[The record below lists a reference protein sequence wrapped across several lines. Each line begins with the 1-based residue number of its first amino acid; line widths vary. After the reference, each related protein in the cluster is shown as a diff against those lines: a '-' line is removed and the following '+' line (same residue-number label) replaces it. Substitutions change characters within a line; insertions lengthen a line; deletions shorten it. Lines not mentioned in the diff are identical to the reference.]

1 MPTTP
6 VEKSVL
12 KHSNFQSSDDSSSN
26 TAPLTPPSPS
36 AESREDQPQRGSLWN
51 KYNHNRRRFR
61 NKPRNY
67 GPRNTEM
74 RPYHSPTHVSPPH
87 DRPMTKN
94 DIYFALDCEVR
105 TIVYFFSQQCIFTL
119 MDISFQCFYFYYQQM
134 VGVGPEGLDSAVA
147 RVTLCNWAEEVILD
161 TFVKVPVEV
170 TDYRTFVSGIEAK
183 DLEGERAMPLQEVKD
198 MVQKTLH
205 GKILIGHAL
214 ENDLKALQITHPWHD
229 TRDSAVYPPFMQ
241 EVPDLEDSSKSILR
255 PRKLKELVKDRLGN
269 DIQALGKAHDPV
281 EDALSALR
289 LYKMERLQWEQFVVH
304 KVAAAKV
311 QEPSPYARELMPP
324 APLPYN
330 QNLQGNPMNMPIG
343 MGMHSPPN
351 HYQSRSF
358 QPRNRAYS
366 AHHHHQS
373 YGGTETVYGGYNQGW
388 ARHRSF

>member
-1 MPTTP
+1 MSICVFDPEMPTTP
-6 VEKSVL
+6 VEKTVYKQL
-12 KHSNFQSSDDSSSN
+12 NFQSSDDASSS
-26 TAPLTPPSPS
+26 TAPLTPQSPS
-36 AESREDQPQRGSLWN
+36 AESREDQPQRGATWN
-51 KYNHNRRRFR
+51 KYNQNRRRMR
-61 NKPRNY
+61 NNKPRNF

-94 DIYFALDCEVR
+94 DIYFALDCE
-105 TIVYFFSQQCIFTL
+105 
-119 MDISFQCFYFYYQQM
+119 M
-134 VGVGPEGLDSAVA
+134 VGVGPEGLESAVA

-183 DLEGERAMPLQEVKD
+183 DLKGDRAVPLKDVQD

-229 TRDSAVYPPFMQ
+229 TRDSAIYPPFMQ
-241 EVPDLEDSSKSILR
+241 EVPDLEDSSKSSLR

-269 DIQALGKAHDPV
+269 DIQELGKAHDPV

-289 LYKMERLQWEQFVVH
+289 LYKTERLQWEQFVVQ

-311 QEPSPYARELMPP
+311 QEPRPYALEIMPP
-324 APLPYN
+324 APIPYN
-330 QNLQGNPMNMPIG
+330 QNHLGSPNNMNMPMNMNMN
-343 MGMHSPPN
+343 MGMHSPSHSPN
-351 HYQSRSF
+351 HSPNRNRYQSRNF

-366 AHHHHQS
+366 AQHHQQQN
-373 YGGTETVYGGYNQGW
+373 YGAETMYRGYNQGW
-388 ARHRSF
+388 ARHRSY

>member
-1 MPTTP
+1 
-6 VEKSVL
+6 
-12 KHSNFQSSDDSSSN
+12 
-26 TAPLTPPSPS
+26 
-36 AESREDQPQRGSLWN
+36 
-51 KYNHNRRRFR
+51 
-61 NKPRNY
+61 
-67 GPRNTEM
+67 
-74 RPYHSPTHVSPPH
+74 
-87 DRPMTKN
+87 
-94 DIYFALDCEVR
+94 
-105 TIVYFFSQQCIFTL
+105 
-119 MDISFQCFYFYYQQM
+119 M
-134 VGVGPEGLDSAVA
+134 VGVGPEGLDSAAA

-183 DLEGERAMPLQEVKD
+183 DLKGDKAMPLHEVKEI
-198 MVQKTLH
+198 VQKTLH

-241 EVPDLEDSSKSILR
+241 EVPDLEDSGKICLR

-269 DIQALGKAHDPV
+269 DIQELGKAHDPV

-289 LYKMERLQWEQFVVH
+289 LYKMERLQWEQFVVQ

-311 QEPSPYARELMPP
+311 QEPSQYARELIPP
-324 APLPYN
+324 APFN
-330 QNLQGNPMNMPIG
+330 QNHQVNPMNMFMG

-351 HYQSRSF
+351 HYQSRNF
-358 QPRNRAYS
+358 HPRNRAYS

-373 YGGTETVYGGYNQGW
+373 YGGTETWYGGYNQGW